1 MISFGERVNRPLRR
15 LFGLADCLLDLRGL
29 SSVRF
34 REGGWRSW
42 RRPMLSSLMLATGI
56 CLTRRAYAD
65 LGLSRSAASWA
76 AFCVSTGS
84 SVYCFLVLLLIWL
97 LSSKRVWSWPDWN
110 KLNQRETTWVMVFC
124 LCLGRLGSCGLGP
137 RTSRSKMKGSFQMG
151 VGSNSEV
158 CWRLLLEACL
168 CASVQETSTE

>member
-1 MISFGERVNRPLRR
+1 MVGETSPLAMMVKNRASTLTSILHCSPFSIDRLYKPAILMKMSRESSSGPGAFPRERRERIGMISFGERVNRPLRR
-15 LFGLADCLLDLRGL
+15 LLGLADCLLDLRGL

-42 RRPMLSSLMLATGI
+42 RMPMLSSLMLATGI

-84 SVYCFLVLLLIWL
+84 LVYCFLVLLLIWL
-97 LSSKRVWSWPDWN
+97 LLSKRS
-110 KLNQRETTWVMVFC
+110 
-124 LCLGRLGSCGLGP
+124 
-137 RTSRSKMKGSFQMG
+137 
-151 VGSNSEV
+151 
-158 CWRLLLEACL
+158 
-168 CASVQETSTE
+168 